1 MSPKPIKPDAYEHVT
16 SIKGHNVQLVCDVVA
31 VLEPAFQWS
40 RDGGLVR
47 ENSLVTITQSGKVLS
62 ISTVNE
68 TDDGWYT
75 CEAENYLGST
85 RFSYQLTV
93 LGNQ

>member
-1 MSPKPIKPDAYEHVT
+1 MCNLVAVPKPAI
-16 SIKGHNVQLVCDVVA
+16 
-31 VLEPAFQWS
+31 QWS

-47 ENSLVTITQSGKVLS
+47 ENSLVTITQGGKVLS

-93 LGNQ
+93 LSNKSSSCVLIVIIY